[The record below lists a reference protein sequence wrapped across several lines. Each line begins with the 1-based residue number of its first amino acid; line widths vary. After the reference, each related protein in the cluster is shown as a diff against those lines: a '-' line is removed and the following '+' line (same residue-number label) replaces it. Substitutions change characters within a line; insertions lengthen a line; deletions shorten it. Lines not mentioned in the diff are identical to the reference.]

1 MSSNQA
7 FLLEVCKVSKT
18 YQIYDSQAAR
28 LRQLLP
34 FTGGRRFSR
43 EFKALQEISFSLKRG
58 ESIGVIGNNG
68 AGKSTLLQII
78 AGTLTPTSGSVNSQ
92 GRIAAVLEL
101 GAGFNPE
108 YSGREN
114 VELYCKL
121 FQMSDSVIR
130 ERFEKIVDFSELR
143 KFIDQPIKTYS
154 SGMLAR
160 LAFSVIAHVDADVL
174 IIDEALSVG
183 DAVFSQKCIRFLD
196 QFKVQGSIF
205 FVSHDLS
212 AVRRF
217 CDKVIWLEN
226 GGVRAIGDTASICD
240 KYLAEVY
247 PGVNAGIDGDFTNL
261 ALSEAGNQVP
271 ASPEASEIQVIESAA
286 GGETCDDSR
295 LFNGQIIRG
304 FKFVDHDKGFGTG
317 DAQVAGLELTD
328 VFGRPVSVVAAHLD
342 VRIKVSVKSFAEIKA
357 PIVGFFVKDRLGQPL
372 FGANTFL
379 TFADAPLRVEANRLF
394 QAVFEFKMPMLIA
407 GAYTVTAAIAAGTL
421 EQHTQLHWL
430 HDAAVFE
437 VSASAL
443 DGVLVGIPMSRIS
456 MSYVS

>member
-1 MSSNQA
+1 MLSDQGL
-7 FLLEVCKVSKT
+7 LLEVDKVCKT
-18 YQIYDSQAAR
+18 YQIFDTQAAR

-34 FTGGRRFSR
+34 FNGGRRFSR

-78 AGTLTPTSGSVNSQ
+78 AGTLTPTSGRVHSN

-121 FQMSDSVIR
+121 FQMSDATMR
-130 ERFEKIVDFSELR
+130 ERFEKIVDFSELNR
-143 KFIDQPIKTYS
+143 FIDQPIKTYS

-196 QFKVQGSIF
+196 QFKARGSIF

-217 CDKVIWLEN
+217 CDKVIWLEK
-226 GGVRAIGDTASICD
+226 GAVRAIGDAASICD
-240 KYLAEVY
+240 AYLAEVY
-247 PGVNAGIDGDFTNL
+247 PSVRTDVTAEFTNL
-261 ALSEAGNQVP
+261 ALDEAEGQSPDLSE
-271 ASPEASEIQVIESAA
+271 SLHIQLAQDVEPKTT
-286 GGETCDDSR
+286 GDDSR
-295 LFNGQIIRG
+295 LFNGQVIRS
-304 FKFVDHDKGFGTG
+304 FKFTDHDNSFGTG
-317 DAQVAGLELTD
+317 EAQIAGLELTD
-328 VFGRPVSVVAAHLD
+328 VFGRPIAVIGAHFE
-342 VRIKVSVKSFAEIKA
+342 VRIKIKVKSFADVKA

-379 TFADAPLRVEANRLF
+379 TFAGKPLHVEANRLF